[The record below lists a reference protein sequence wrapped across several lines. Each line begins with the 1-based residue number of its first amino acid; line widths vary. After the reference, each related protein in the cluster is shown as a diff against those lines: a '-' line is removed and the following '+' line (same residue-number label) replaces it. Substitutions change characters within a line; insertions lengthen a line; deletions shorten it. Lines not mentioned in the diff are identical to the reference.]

1 MGTHPDTVLALR
13 VSSRV
18 PELAVLDPAT
28 GDEIGTIPAGGAPE
42 AHRTVVTARAAQR
55 PWAATAPDARGL
67 LLKTAARRLHEH
79 ARELAALQTLEV
91 GTPLADSLGGVEA
104 GIAAFEAF
112 AELGPLERGRAPR
125 GDIVLREPRGVIA
138 ILMPWCDP
146 LAASCGVLAAAL
158 VAGNTVV
165 LKPSEKAPLAATRLV
180 ELLDLGPMLSLLHGD
195 ERAARP
201 LAGHAGVDL
210 VIRPGEEAAGT
221 HVAIVDVGVDPEW
234 AADEIAASAFA
245 GAGQSTGSVER
256 VHAHEAIADQL
267 LDALAD
273 RARRLKVG
281 PGSDAATELGPLID
295 AAHRIWVHRQVE
307 DAITTGAELLTGGRP
322 LSRPGFFYAPTVLTG
337 ASAEALVNCGETRG
351 PVVTLSAVN
360 SFAEALDIERVG
372 LASVLTRSHANA
384 RRAWTALPAR
394 TISVNSVLRG
404 ARAGPSPSSWTPSR
418 ARKSCTCS

>member
-1 MGTHPDTVLALR
+1 M
-13 VSSRV
+13 
-18 PELAVLDPAT
+18 
-28 GDEIGTIPAGGAPE
+28 GAPP
-42 AHRTVVTARAAQR
+42 RPTRA
-55 PWAATAPDARGL
+55 GL

-210 VIRPGEEAAGT
+210 VIRPGEEAAGS

-234 AADEIAASAFA
+234 AAEQIAASAFA
-245 GAGQSTGSVER
+245 GAGQSCGSVER
-256 VHAHEAIADQL
+256 VHAHEAIADPL
-267 LDALAD
+267 LDALAE
-273 RARRLKVG
+273 RARRLTVG
-281 PGSDAATELGPLID
+281 PGSDSATELGPLID
-295 AAHRIWVHRQVE
+295 AAHRVWVHRQVE
-307 DAITTGAELLTGGRP
+307 DAIDDGRRAVTGGKP
-322 LSRPGFFYAPTVLTG
+322 LPRPGFFYAPTVLAG
-337 ASAEALVNCGETRG
+337 ASPEALVNCGETRG
-351 PVVTLSAVN
+351 PVVTLSAV
-360 SFAEALDIERVG
+360 ADVR
-372 LASVLTRSHANA
+372 
-384 RRAWTALPAR
+384 RRARGRAGRAGERPDALARERPPRLDRAPGAHGQRQLGPAR
-394 TISVNSVLRG
+394 CPRG
-404 ARAGPSPSSWTPSR
+404 GRTGAPGRRHQDQSGPSRRRDIPGVT
-418 ARKSCTCS
+418 